1 MNTPVEPNMVRRSR
15 CPACHGTRGETLREV
30 PYADPLLRGYLDAFY
45 REVGTVDHAALAGAV
60 YCLVAC
66 ADAASFFSA
75 TFRGRP
81 CPRDCTK
88 SG

>member
-66 ADAASFFSA
+66 ADCGLVFQ
-75 TFRGRP
+75 
-81 CPRDCTK
+81 RDIP
-88 SG
+88 G